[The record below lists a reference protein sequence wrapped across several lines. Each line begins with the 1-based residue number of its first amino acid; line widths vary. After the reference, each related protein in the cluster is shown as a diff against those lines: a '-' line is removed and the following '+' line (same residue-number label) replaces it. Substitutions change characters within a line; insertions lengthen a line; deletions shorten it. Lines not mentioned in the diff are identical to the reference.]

1 MPHGAPISGVRPFLF
16 LFCSCNVP
24 ATLVGSGVCN
34 KQLGRVMLSI
44 HRSAA
49 LAAFIFVFSLT
60 VTTAPAQDRRQNQ
73 PGQFDF
79 YVLALSWSPS
89 FCEAAEE
96 RSPGRAPAEQCGERP
111 YSFVVHGLWPQY
123 EKGFPEYCQQPPP
136 RVDRAAVS
144 SMLDLMPSPRLI
156 FNEWRKHGTCAGF
169 SVGRYFEEIR
179 KARAVVKI
187 PDEYPGSSNR
197 PRSGACRGG
206 GSIPQSQSKS
216 ERRRNFGHLRQQTR
230 QRSAGLFVQGAA
242 VSGLLGTGA
251 PQLQTRETRHARG
264 AGWRAC
270 DGAVA
275 HDPEKWEPVFG

>member
-1 MPHGAPISGVRPFLF
+1 MIG
-16 LFCSCNVP
+16 SC
-24 ATLVGSGVCN
+24 VCN
-34 KQLGRVMLSI
+34 KQLGRVMHSN
-44 HRSAA
+44 HRVAA
-49 LAAFIFVFSLT
+49 LAAFIFAILLT
-60 VTTAPAQDRRQNQ
+60 ATASAQDRRQNQ

-123 EKGFPEYCQQPPP
+123 EKGFPEFCQQPPP

-187 PDEYPGSSNR
+187 PEEYLEASIAREVAPAEVEEAFLKAN
-197 PRSGACRGG
+197 PNLGAGG
-206 GSIPQSQSKS
+206 ISVTCDSKRVHEVRVCLTRDLQFRDCPEL
-216 ERRRNFGHLRQQTR
+216 ERRSCKRPKL
-230 QRSAGLFVQGAA
+230 AMPA
-242 VSGLLGTGA
+242 VRLGGFAT
-251 PQLQTRETRHARG
+251 AR
-264 AGWRAC
+264 
-270 DGAVA
+270 
-275 HDPEKWEPVFG
+275 